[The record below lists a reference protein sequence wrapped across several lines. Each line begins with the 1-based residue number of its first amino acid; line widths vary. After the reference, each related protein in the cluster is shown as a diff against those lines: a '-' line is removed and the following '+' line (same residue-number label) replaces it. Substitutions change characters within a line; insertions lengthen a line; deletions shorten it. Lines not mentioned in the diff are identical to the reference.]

1 MGVLSGLE
9 PREVFD
15 YFEQLCAVPHGSG
28 NTAAASDL
36 CVAFAQAH
44 GLRCRREACGN
55 VVIWKK
61 ASPGCEGA
69 APVILQG
76 HLDMVCAKTD
86 DCPKDM
92 AKEGLDLRTDGTWV
106 WADKTSLGGDDGIAV
121 AMILA
126 ILADDTLV
134 HPPLEAV
141 FTVEEETGMD
151 GAAALDVSDLKGRKL
166 LNLDSEIEG
175 VFTVSCAGGMRSDC
189 LLPAAMTAATGMTGF
204 TLTVA
209 GLQGGHSGADIHR
222 GRGSANQLMGR
233 VLYGALEAVPGL
245 RLASLN
251 GGQFDNVICSRC
263 TAAVAVPAGQEAAL
277 ETFARSFA
285 EELRNEYAVTDPG
298 VTLTCERSAVSAAV
312 DAERTAVL
320 LRALAA
326 MPHGVAAMDTD
337 FPGLVQTS
345 LNMGVV
351 CLSEDG
357 LHITF
362 SIRSSLAS
370 RKEMLARRVRAV
382 AALAGGAVTER
393 GRYPGWQY
401 RRESAFRDTVVAA
414 YEKVTGREAVVEA
427 THGGLECGLLIEKL
441 PGLDAVSLGPDI
453 PDIHSVRE
461 RLGVAS
467 TARVYAAVREALRCC
482 AVS

>member
-204 TLTVA
+204 TLT
-209 GLQGGHSGADIHR
+209 
-222 GRGSANQLMGR
+222 
-233 VLYGALEAVPGL
+233 
-245 RLASLN
+245 
-251 GGQFDNVICSRC
+251 
-263 TAAVAVPAGQEAAL
+263 
-277 ETFARSFA
+277 
-285 EELRNEYAVTDPG
+285 
-298 VTLTCERSAVSAAV
+298 CERSAVSAAV
-312 DAERTAVL
+312 DAERTAAL

-362 SIRSSLAS
+362 SIRSSLTS